1 MFISISHTSILLNA
15 LHLRKEDKIQANKKY
30 QKSYYL
36 FSQIEL
42 NYCIWV
48 VYIYLILILS
58 SYILVCFMICF
69 SLDFE
74 RQPWLVSQFK
84 IVKGPKCII
93 NIPTHNSFLLLK
105 VKLKWKSQFL
115 EMQNNSIN
123 LYAWLILN
131 VLMNSFWLPVHES
144 STAHVVTLFR

>member
-1 MFISISHTSILLNA
+1 
-15 LHLRKEDKIQANKKY
+15 
-30 QKSYYL
+30 
-36 FSQIEL
+36 
-42 NYCIWV
+42 
-48 VYIYLILILS
+48 
-58 SYILVCFMICF
+58 MICF

-115 EMQNNSIN
+115 EMI
-123 LYAWLILN
+123 
-131 VLMNSFWLPVHES
+131 F
-144 STAHVVTLFR
+144 

>member
-1 MFISISHTSILLNA
+1 MFISISHTSILLKIIKAFWYSFHMIVCLMSLNA

-115 EMQNNSIN
+115 EMI
-123 LYAWLILN
+123 
-131 VLMNSFWLPVHES
+131 F
-144 STAHVVTLFR
+144 STPK

>member
-1 MFISISHTSILLNA
+1 
-15 LHLRKEDKIQANKKY
+15 
-30 QKSYYL
+30 
-36 FSQIEL
+36 
-42 NYCIWV
+42 
-48 VYIYLILILS
+48 
-58 SYILVCFMICF
+58 MICF

-115 EMQNNSIN
+115 EMIFQPQNSNSIN
-123 LYAWLILN
+123 LYA
-131 VLMNSFWLPVHES
+131 
-144 STAHVVTLFR
+144 